1 MSTTLTK
8 KQTNLV
14 CQQKVKLTEFRY
26 AMIAWLSWSWPK
38 KKHILFTLS
47 HNDSNILHFCVTQ
60 NDRKHEIDYTTLI
73 SGQA

>member
-26 AMIAWLSWSWPK
+26 AMISWLSWPK
-38 KKHILFTLS
+38 KILFTLS
-47 HNDSNILHFCVTQ
+47 HNDSNILHFRVIQ
-60 NDRKHEIDYTTLI
+60 NDRKYEIDYTTRD

>member
-26 AMIAWLSWSWPK
+26 AMISWLSWQK
-38 KKHILFTLS
+38 KNILFTLS
-47 HNDSNILHFCVTQ
+47 HNDSNILHFRVIQ
-60 NDRKHEIDYTTLI
+60 NDRKYEIDYTTRD